1 MEHERLE
8 DQQDFSTKA
17 VYDYTYALK
26 RCYDTR
32 AAWIVIFEDDILL
45 ADGWF
50 VKTLQG
56 ISDIQRLFAAS
67 RNDWLFLRL
76 FNQERSTGWAS
87 SIPGQNHETLI
98 SILIMIPTFLA
109 LLLLRHRSASLRRHL
124 DNATLAIIC
133 LVAIP
138 TFVVLFFQA
147 GKASLLPPRP
157 GVHKEAF
164 GCCSQA
170 LVFPRDQIP
179 RVRDYLTQ
187 RRSGQIDMMLD
198 ELAVQD
204 SLDRYAL
211 YPVQA
216 QHIGMLTSDSFACAG
231 SCVYPLISCNEKAKG
246 RFAVPLHGKLRR
258 YGVWRLSNRIRR
270 NYARCIVNW

>member
-1 MEHERLE
+1 MELERLE

-67 RNDWLFLRL
+67 SNDWLFLRL

-98 SILIMIPTFLA
+98 SILIMIPTFWLSFCYGTD
-109 LLLLRHRSASLRRHL
+109 LHLYDGTSTMQLWQSSASWPFRRLSCSSSKQARLPYSHL
-124 DNATLAIIC
+124 DR
-133 LVAIP
+133 
-138 TFVVLFFQA
+138 
-147 GKASLLPPRP
+147 ASTRKPL
-157 GVHKEAF
+157 GAVHKPWCSLGIKSH
-164 GCCSQA
+164 GCG
-170 LVFPRDQIP
+170 
-179 RVRDYLTQ
+179 T
-187 RRSGQIDMMLD
+187 
-198 ELAVQD
+198 
-204 SLDRYAL
+204 
-211 YPVQA
+211 
-216 QHIGMLTSDSFACAG
+216 T
-231 SCVYPLISCNEKAKG
+231 
-246 RFAVPLHGKLRR
+246 
-258 YGVWRLSNRIRR
+258 
-270 NYARCIVNW
+270 